1 MKFIHDLPVYFL
13 LVYLYIKI
21 ISWDCPFYWPEFL
34 VGSAGCLAAGEEQ
47 PGSGEGQSAAATVS
61 RSTAK
66 RHAPETD
73 HQVRYIELLDY
84 FFRS

>member
-21 ISWDCPFYWPEFL
+21 ISWDCPFNWLELL
-34 VGSAGCLAAGEEQ
+34 VGAAGGLAAGEEQ

-73 HQVRYIELLDY
+73 HQVPYRKLD
-84 FFRS
+84 